1 MLGQRDEL
9 VRRQPAVHGV
19 RPAQQHLG
27 ARHRI
32 GAQVDLGLVVQ
43 HELLALERRAQ
54 VAGQGQALHAVAV
67 ELGDVAL
74 DPGAPLLGL
83 VHGDVGALHE
93 HVDVLAV
100 LGEGRDADA
109 GAELQAH
116 AGDVEVLGDGA
127 PDGGRDGDAGGRRL
141 DRAQEDREL
150 VAAEARDGVVL
161 AQQAREALAD
171 LAQHLVA
178 VVVAEGVVDLLE
190 AIEVEQHHRDAGPGA
205 PGARDRVLG
214 ARAEEDAVGQTGQR
228 VVQGEA
234 LGDERLAAGALD
246 GDHGQGQQRQQHRRR
261 VEREDGER
269 REAQQDALGGR
280 LADELGGDLVA
291 QAGAGRHRDGTGH
304 EAGVDDEED
313 ERGGEDG
320 RARRRR

>member
-1 MLGQRDEL
+1 MAHRLDAVGQVALDQRARRQVDRDADVETLRAPGAHLAQRVVEHVVGQRDDEAGVLGQRDEL
-9 VRRQPAVHGV
+9 VGRQPAVHGV

-43 HELLALERRAQ
+43 DELLALERRAQ

-100 LGEGRDADA
+100 LGEGGDADA

-150 VAAEARDGVVL
+150 VAAQARDGVVL
-161 AQQAREALAD
+161 AA
-171 LAQHLVA
+171 
-178 VVVAEGVVDLLE
+178 
-190 AIEVEQHHRDAGPGA
+190 AGPRGA
-205 PGARDRVLG
+205 RRPGA
-214 ARAEEDAVGQTGQR
+214 AP
-228 VVQGEA
+228 
-234 LGDERLAAGALD
+234 
-246 GDHGQGQQRQQHRRR
+246 RRR
-261 VEREDGER
+261 S
-269 REAQQDALGGR
+269 GGR
-280 LADELGGDLVA
+280 GC
-291 QAGAGRHRDGTGH
+291 R
-304 EAGVDDEED
+304 
-313 ERGGEDG
+313 
-320 RARRRR
+320 